1 MQMWLTVEQKRADR
15 EDKHRQD
22 EMDREQKRWEDDV
35 EREERLMKQ
44 MREQIA
50 TLSKK
55 TGVGE

>member
-1 MQMWLTVEQKRADR
+1 
-15 EDKHRQD
+15 
-22 EMDREQKRWEDDV
+22 MDREEKRRADDL

-55 TGVGE
+55 TGDSNRTVDSPEPAQA